1 MYRKEK
7 KKLLDRED
15 CTIKIIREKKK
26 REKNMPLE
34 DTIVVHGRESA
45 KRRCRKGAVG
55 GEHKGGTA

>member
-1 MYRKEK
+1 MIRGLYDQKQNNK
-7 KKLLDRED
+7 
-15 CTIKIIREKKK
+15 REKKK

-45 KRRCRKGAVG
+45 KRRGRKGAVG